1 MSGRDDD
8 LDRLRRRETWDV
20 VVIGGGATGLGAAV
34 DAASRGLTTLV
45 VDSGDFASGT
55 SSRST
60 KLVHGG
66 VRYLAQGNVALVRE
80 ALRERGR
87 LFRNAPHVVHDREFL
102 VPAYRLGAREYYGL
116 GLWTYDRLA
125 GRLGIGRSHL
135 VGADEARRLIP
146 TIEPAHL
153 RGGVVYHDG
162 QFDDARLA
170 MALVRTVGDLGGV
183 ALNYLGVAGLHKD
196 ASGRVSGVGLVDAE
210 TGEPLDVVAR
220 VVINATGVFADAIR
234 KQDDP
239 GAPPM
244 IRASQGSHVVLD
256 RSFLPGETALMVPKT
271 DDGRVMFAIPWLD
284 RVVIGTTDTPV
295 SAVSLEPRATADE
308 LEFLLTHA
316 GRYLT
321 RDPSP
326 ADVRSVFT
334 GLRPLVS
341 PPRERNGSGPT
352 SRISREHAVF
362 ASASGL
368 VTITGGKWTTY
379 RKMGE
384 DAVNLAVET
393 AGLSAG
399 PSATHDLRLHGWVE
413 RLDPSDQYAAYGSDA
428 AGIRALVAADPG
440 LAERLHP
447 ALPYDCAEV
456 VWAARM
462 EKARSAADVL
472 ARRTRALF
480 LDAGAAGQ
488 AARRVAELL
497 AAELGRDALWVDG
510 QCDAFDALA
519 AGYRMTG

>member
-34 DAASRGLTTLV
+34 DATSRGLTTLV

-66 VRYLAQGNVALVRE
+66 VRYLAQGNVSLVRE

-87 LFRNAPHVVHDREFL
+87 LLRNAPHVVHDRQFL
-102 VPAYRLGAREYYGL
+102 VPAYRFGAREYYGL

-135 VGADEARRLIP
+135 VSADEARRLIP
-146 TIEPAHL
+146 TLEPAHL

-170 MALVRTVGDLGGV
+170 LALVRTVGDLGGT
-183 ALNYLGVAGLHKD
+183 ALNYLGVAALHKD
-196 ASGRVSGVGLVDAE
+196 ASGRISGVRLVDAE

-234 KQDDP
+234 RQDDP
-239 GAPPM
+239 GAPPT
-244 IRASQGSHVVLD
+244 IRPSQGSHVVLD

-295 SAVSLEPRATADE
+295 SATSLEPRATADE

-321 RDPSP
+321 RDPAPS
-326 ADVRSVFT
+326 DVRSVFS
-334 GLRPLVS
+334 GLRPLLS
-341 PPRERNGSGPT
+341 PPRGGAGPT

-362 ASASGL
+362 VSASGL
-368 VTITGGKWTTY
+368 VTVTGGKWTTY

-399 PSATHDLRLHGWVE
+399 PSATQDLRLHGWVE
-413 RLDPSDQYAAYGSDA
+413 CFDASDRYAAYGSDA
-428 AGIRALVAADPG
+428 AVIRGLVASDPG
-440 LAERLHP
+440 LGERLHP
-447 ALPYDCAEV
+447 ALPYDLAEV

-480 LDAGAAGQ
+480 LDADAAGH
-488 AARRVAELL
+488 AARRVAEVL
-497 AAELGRDALWVDG
+497 AAELGRDARWVDG
-510 QCDAFDALA
+510 QCDAFAALA